1 MYGFTIPSAAGMLHH
16 AYHRG
21 TMMNLGRSRPAA
33 IASLFILAMLISAHR
48 ASAAIRTKAID
59 YRIGSGTYEGYLVFD
74 DGANGRRPGVLI
86 FPAWKGV
93 SDNERVHA
101 QRLAQLGYV
110 VFIADIYGKGV
121 HPATNAEAAAE
132 ASKYI
137 SNRPLY
143 RRHARAA
150 YDVLRANPMVDPS
163 RIAAI
168 GYCFGGVGALELARS
183 GADIKDVVGFHVANL
198 TNPTPADD
206 RNIKAHVLVLQGYL
220 DPNTPPAAR
229 HAFEADMEKA
239 HVDWQLVLYG
249 GTAHCFTDAE
259 AGNNLAHGCAY
270 NPVAEQRSW
279 QAMKALFAATLR

>member
-1 MYGFTIPSAAGMLHH
+1 MK
-16 AYHRG
+16 
-21 TMMNLGRSRPAA
+21 LGRSWPEAVAGLLLLTLLFAA
-33 IASLFILAMLISAHR
+33 HTAQ
-48 ASAAIRTKAID
+48 AAIRTKAID
-59 YRIGSGTYEGYLVFD
+59 YKIGTKAYEGYLVFD
-74 DGANGRRPGVLI
+74 DAGQGKRPGVLM

-101 QRLAQLGYV
+101 ERLAKLGYV
-110 VFIADIYGKGV
+110 VFIADIYGKGI
-121 HPATNAEAAAE
+121 HPATNAEAAALS
-132 ASKYI
+132 AKYVHD
-137 SNRPLY
+137 RALY

-150 YDVLRANPMVDPS
+150 YDLLRANPMVDPN

-206 RNIKAHVLVLQGYL
+206 RNIKAHVLILQGYL

-229 HAFEADMEKA
+229 HAFEEDMEKA

-249 GTAHCFTDAE
+249 GTAHCYTDAE
-259 AGNNLAHGCAY
+259 AGDDLAHGCAY

-279 QAMKALFAATLR
+279 QAMMDLFAATLR

>member
-1 MYGFTIPSAAGMLHH
+1 MKRMGSWSG
-16 AYHRG
+16 
-21 TMMNLGRSRPAA
+21 A
-33 IASLFILAMLISAHR
+33 IASFFILAALIAAHP
-48 ASAAIRTKAID
+48 ALAAIKTRTID
-59 YRIGSGTYEGYLVFD
+59 YKIGTGTYEGYLVFD
-74 DGANGRRPGVLI
+74 DAGHGKRPGVLI

-101 QRLAQLGYV
+101 ERLARLGYV

-121 HPATNAEAAAE
+121 HPTTNMEAAAE
-132 ASKYI
+132 SSKYI
-137 SNRPLY
+137 GNRALY
-143 RRHARAA
+143 RRHVLAA
-150 YDVLRANPMVDPS
+150 YDLLRANPMVDSS

-206 RNIKAHVLVLQGYL
+206 SNIKAHVLVLQGYL

-229 HAFEADMEKA
+229 HAFEENMEKA

-249 GTAHCFTDAE
+249 GTAHCYTDAK

-270 NPVAEQRSW
+270 NPVAERRSW
-279 QAMKALFAATLR
+279 QAMKDLFAATLH